1 MSCSMDVQKSEENES
16 RFLIRDNNKRK
27 LQKIV
32 SIFYATI
39 MMYMGVACIDA
50 FSKFIDYE
58 LLCVIYLSISGV
70 FVALPCINVVAEVV
84 AEAWALSTEDLEK
97 SNVLRCVKMVL
108 DLVVIGLITKEWW
121 KKSLLYKRIG
131 PQMTSRIILAVHTIL
146 LSQTILSD
154 LESAS
159 LTAILS
165 GALMMVATKIIEERK
180 KFKELNSLLRTIIGF
195 ISHGVPKSFQK
206 EVSAALESI
215 LPVFVIASLAVIVSG
230 ILMKLERK
238 CMKNIKL
245 PRKTLLFIYGII
257 LILLALYIANDGKKK
272 SIDIINDLEDSFR
285 RAATQILGKTWV

>member
-1 MSCSMDVQKSEENES
+1 MSCSMDVQKSEENEG

-58 LLCVIYLSISGV
+58 LRCVIYLSISGV

-121 KKSLLYKRIG
+121 KKSLFYKGIG
-131 PQMTSRIILAVHTIL
+131 PQMTSRIILAAHTIL
-146 LSQTILSD
+146 LSQTILSG

-272 SIDIINDLEDSFR
+272 SIDIISDLENSFR